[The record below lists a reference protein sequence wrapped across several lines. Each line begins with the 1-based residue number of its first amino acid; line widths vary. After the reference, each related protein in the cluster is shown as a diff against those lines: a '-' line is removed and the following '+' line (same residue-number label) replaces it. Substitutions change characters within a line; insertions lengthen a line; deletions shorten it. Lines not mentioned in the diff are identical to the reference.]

1 MSLTVS
7 KRHFIIP
14 VLVLATLW
22 LGWQAWD
29 NRQQATTSETEAGND
44 YVLHDFQIVALDAEG
59 KESVTLRAP
68 LLTRNS
74 SDQTLDITR
83 PLFLLPDSAG
93 KHWQLASA
101 TGWVSAD
108 GEQMILRGGVKGDSP
123 QDAAITPTTF
133 RSDTLTVYPQRSLA
147 ETADAVEMTQP
158 GLTQRGIGMRMDA
171 TTNTLSLLSQVKTR
185 YEPSAAR

>member
-1 MSLTVS
+1 MSLALS
-7 KRHFIIP
+7 KRHIIIP
-14 VLVLATLW
+14 ALLLATLW
-22 LGWQAWD
+22 SGWQAWN
-29 NRQQATTSETEAGND
+29 NREKVTASEAEAGHD
-44 YVLHDFQIVALDAEG
+44 YVLHDFQIVALDAQG

-68 LLTRNS
+68 RLARNS
-74 SDQTLDITR
+74 SDEALDITS
-83 PLFLLPDSAG
+83 PEFLLPDSAG
-93 KHWQLASA
+93 KHWQLAAA

-158 GLTQRGIGMRMDA
+158 GLTQRGVGMRMDA
-171 TTNTLSLLSQVKTR
+171 STNTLSLLSQVKTR

>member
-1 MSLTVS
+1 MSLS
-7 KRHFIIP
+7 KRHAIAP
-14 VLVLATLW
+14 ALLLATLW
-22 LGWQAWD
+22 LGWQAWH
-29 NRQQATTSETEAGND
+29 NREQATPAQAEASVD
-44 YVLHDFQIVALDAEG
+44 YVLQDFQIVALDAQG
-59 KESVTLRAP
+59 KESVTLQAP
-68 LLTRNS
+68 RLARNTGEE
-74 SDQTLDITR
+74 TLDITR
-83 PLFLLPDSAG
+83 PVFLLPDSAG

-108 GEQMILRGGVKGDSP
+108 GQQMILRGGVKGDSP
-123 QDAAITPTTF
+123 QGAAITPTTF

-158 GLTQRGIGMRMDA
+158 GLSQRGIGMRMDA